1 MIRTLL
7 LAVTIALFAA
17 VSGAQEA
24 EPEATPQ
31 PAASPTPTPD
41 PDYSKPALRFI
52 FRDAGETST
61 TSELPGLAYERF
73 GWVFRWV
80 PLMDGAT
87 NDGAYGSAAA
97 LQTID
102 PFYMLGV
109 SFPAT
114 ARTAPS
120 PLGGVERSF
129 SERRYRRQMLSV
141 TKRANERENNR

>member
-1 MIRTLL
+1 MIRTVL
-7 LAVTIALFAA
+7 LAVTIAMVAV
-17 VSGAQEA
+17 VSGAQQA

-31 PAASPTPTPD
+31 PAVTPTPV
-41 PDYSKPALRFI
+41 PDYSRPALRFI

-61 TSELPGLAYERF
+61 GAELPGLAYERF

-87 NDGAYGSAAA
+87 NDGSYGSAAA
-97 LQTID
+97 LQPID

-114 ARTAPS
+114 ARTIPS
-120 PLGGVERSF
+120 PLDGVPRSF
-129 SERRYRRQMLSV
+129 SERRYRRHMLSV
-141 TKRANERENNR
+141 TRQANESENN